1 MLNVPNPETKKATK
15 ARKLAEQVSLFSSMP
30 DCALVPL
37 EVVSAITGRSPASV
51 WRDVA
56 QGRLDKPVKVGLR
69 STRWR
74 VGGLRL
80 SLSAQSIADK
90 SAE

>member
-15 ARKLAEQVSLFSSMP
+15 ARRLTEQVSRFSSLP
-30 DCALVPL
+30 DCALVSL
-37 EVVSAITGRSPASV
+37 EVVSAIMGRSPASI

-56 QGRLDKPVKVGLR
+56 QGRLDKPIKVGLR

-80 SLSAQSIADK
+80 LLSAQSIAEK
-90 SAE
+90 SA